1 MSRSTVTRLLLGAA
15 LASTAALAACEEPQT
30 RTQPM
35 EAPLVEDAAASS
47 AEESA
52 EPTAAEAPESAEPAT
67 PVETLP
73 TDQRT
78 SEQTVQPESDT
89 LFY

>member
-15 LASTAALAACEEPQT
+15 LASTAALAACEEPQPQT
-30 RTQPM
+30 RPIETPM
-35 EAPLVEDAAASS
+35 VEDAVPAAEAS
-47 AEESA
+47 AA
-52 EPTAAEAPESAEPAT
+52 PVAAEAPESEPAT

>member
-1 MSRSTVTRLLLGAA
+1 MNRSILNRLLLGAS
-15 LASTAALAACEEPQT
+15 LATTAALAACEEPQP
-30 RTQPM
+30 RPQPAEPPM
-35 EAPLVEDAAASS
+35 VEEAAPV

-52 EPTAAEAPESAEPAT
+52 PPVTDEAPEAVEPAT
-67 PVETLP
+67 PVEALP

>member
-1 MSRSTVTRLLLGAA
+1 MSRSTITRLLLGAA
-15 LASTAALAACEEPQT
+15 LASTAALAACEEPHT
-30 RTQPM
+30 RTQSM
-35 EAPLVEDAAASS
+35 EAPVVEEDAAPS

-52 EPTAAEAPESAEPAT
+52 EPAAAEAPESAEPAT

-73 TDQRT
+73 SDQRT

>member
-15 LASTAALAACEEPQT
+15 LASMAVLAACEEPQPQT
-30 RTQPM
+30 RPIETPM
-35 EAPLVEDAAASS
+35 VEDAVPA

-52 EPTAAEAPESAEPAT
+52 APVAAEAPESAEPAT